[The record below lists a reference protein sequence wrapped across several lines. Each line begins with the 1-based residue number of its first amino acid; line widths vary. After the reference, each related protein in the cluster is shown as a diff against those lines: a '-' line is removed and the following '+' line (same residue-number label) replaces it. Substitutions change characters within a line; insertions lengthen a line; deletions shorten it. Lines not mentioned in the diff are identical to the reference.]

1 MITLEIVLGALLI
14 FALRVMNYAI
24 STIRTVAIARQR
36 RMISA
41 SLAFLEAFLFVVV
54 IANIVQDLSNLLY
67 LLAYCLGASVGS
79 YVGMLLEERFIT
91 SYVTVNIISN
101 QHGHEIAIALRE
113 QGYGV
118 TETLGEGRSGTVV
131 MLRSTIVNR
140 DSRNVID
147 TIHRID
153 PTAFVAVEEARAIMR
168 GWLRTSQPRRG
179 NGA

>member
-1 MITLEIVLGALLI
+1 MITLEFVLGALLI

-36 RMISA
+36 RLISA

-91 SYVTVNIISN
+91 SYVTVNIIAN
-101 QHGHEIAIALRE
+101 QNGHEIAVALRE

-118 TETLGEGRSGTVV
+118 TETIGEGRSGSVV
-131 MLRSTIVNR
+131 MLRSTVVNR
-140 DSRNVID
+140 DARDVID
-147 TIHRID
+147 TVHRID
-153 PTAFVAVEEARAIMR
+153 PTAFVALEEARSIMR
-168 GWLRTSQPRRG
+168 GWLRVSQPRRG
-179 NGA
+179 NGG